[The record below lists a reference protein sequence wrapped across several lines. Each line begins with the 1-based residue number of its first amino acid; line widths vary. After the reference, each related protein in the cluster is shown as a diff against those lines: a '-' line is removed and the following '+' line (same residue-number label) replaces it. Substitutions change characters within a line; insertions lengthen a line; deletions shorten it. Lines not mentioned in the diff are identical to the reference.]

1 MTQTVRVRLRKPPR
15 VFTFLARE
23 IALKRN
29 ESCVVSTDR
38 GLEYGTCV
46 MPGEEATPDDEKR
59 HTMSVV
65 RRASE
70 HDDITYRQIKT
81 DEERAKDLC
90 KRKIRERKLAMK
102 LVECEYSFDRKKVI
116 FYFTAEDRVDFRD
129 LVRDLAREFKARI
142 ELRHIQVRDEAKI
155 VGGIGSCGKE
165 LCCTTWMRE
174 FIPISMKMA
183 KRQNLSLNPSKISG
197 QCGRLLCC
205 LSYEN
210 DQYQQAR
217 RPGSGPAPDLGALRA
232 DMEGHQEEALEILK
246 ESTLADV
253 LIEDPEIIAI
263 QELARPGEFAAPESA
278 NGGDA
283 EDGAEGSP
291 TPDRGQ
297 GRPGADRPGDGRRRR
312 RGRRGGGAGGGGGNA
327 GGSGGG
333 RPSPGAS

>member
-15 VFTFLARE
+15 VFTFMAKD
-23 IALKRN
+23 ITLKRN
-29 ESCVVSTDR
+29 DSCVVRTDR

-70 HDDITYRQIKT
+70 HDDLTYRQIKT

-90 KRKIRERKLAMK
+90 KRKVRERKLAMK
-102 LVECEYSFDRKKVI
+102 MVECEYSFDRKKVI
-116 FYFTAEDRVDFRD
+116 FYFTADDRVDFRD
-129 LVRDLAREFKARI
+129 LVRDLARDFKARI

-155 VGGIGSCGKE
+155 VGGIGSCGRE

-183 KRQNLSLNPSKISG
+183 KKQNLSLNPSKISG

-210 DQYQQAR
+210 DMYQKER
-217 RPGSGPAPDLGALRA
+217 RPGSGPAPDLEALRE
-232 DMEGHQEEALEILK
+232 DMEGHQEQAFEVLK
-246 ESTLADV
+246 GSTLADV
-253 LIEDPEIIAI
+253 LTEEPEAI
-263 QELARPGEFAAPESA
+263 VVEERGRPGEFAAPEST
-278 NGGDA
+278 NGGDSD
-283 EDGAEGSP
+283 EDADETESTTQGQNRPSGDRQGAP
-291 TPDRGQ
+291 R
-297 GRPGADRPGDGRRRR
+297 RRRR
-312 RGRRGGGAGGGGGNA
+312 RGRRGGSGGGNA